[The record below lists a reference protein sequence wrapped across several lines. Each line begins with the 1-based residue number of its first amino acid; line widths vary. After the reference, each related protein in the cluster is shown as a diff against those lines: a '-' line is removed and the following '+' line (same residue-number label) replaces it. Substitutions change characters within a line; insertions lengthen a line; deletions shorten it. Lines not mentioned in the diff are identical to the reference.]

1 MSRDVTPGAAPSPPA
16 IEIRQIAYSDETLAG
31 LDPGFLRLDNRGNPR
46 PDWWEYDPI
55 RRHLLRH
62 PPDAETFYG
71 FLSPRFGAK
80 TGLGAA
86 EVVGFVA
93 EAARP
98 APAGVAADVVLFS
111 PQVDMGAFFLNLFEQ
126 NDLFD
131 PGFGA
136 LSQAV
141 FDRIGL
147 PVRLDGLLMDSRHVV
162 VSNYF
167 VARGAFWSAWLDVT
181 ERIHAFCEAGLADPA
196 AAGLRARLLE
206 PTVYKGGAQRKVFLI
221 ERIASTLLATQ
232 SRWRTRAFNPYRL
245 AWSASRLNRFPH
257 EAVLSDALKI
267 AARET
272 GHPQFMEAFSQV
284 RERLRQAP

>member
-98 APAGVAADVVLFS
+98 APAGVAALRRTVAVNALVLAS
-111 PQVDMGAFFLNLFEQ
+111 IADHSTFL
-126 NDLFD
+126 
-131 PGFGA
+131 
-136 LSQAV
+136 
-141 FDRIGL
+141 RGL
-147 PVRLDGLLMDSRHVV
+147 PLGSLGSK
-162 VSNYF
+162 
-167 VARGAFWSAWLDVT
+167 
-181 ERIHAFCEAGLADPA
+181 
-196 AAGLRARLLE
+196 E
-206 PTVYKGGAQRKVFLI
+206 PTRSVDGSL
-221 ERIASTLLATQ
+221 ST
-232 SRWRTRAFNPYRL
+232 
-245 AWSASRLNRFPH
+245 
-257 EAVLSDALKI
+257 V
-267 AARET
+267 
-272 GHPQFMEAFSQV
+272 
-284 RERLRQAP
+284 